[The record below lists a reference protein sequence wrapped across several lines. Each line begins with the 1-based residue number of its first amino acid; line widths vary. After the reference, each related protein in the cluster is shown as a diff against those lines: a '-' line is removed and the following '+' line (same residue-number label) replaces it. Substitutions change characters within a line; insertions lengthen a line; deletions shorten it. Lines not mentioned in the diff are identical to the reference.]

1 MGTQIRIGLCLV
13 ILLCITQLNEI
24 KAHVHKDAPASI
36 SQALFNPSQQ
46 YQLLQKELNRYSDII
61 EKGGWPT
68 IRAPKKYYMKGQK
81 DPAIKNIKAR
91 LRATGEF
98 NSEDTSS
105 VYTDE
110 LVAAVQKIQKRYG
123 YEQTGVVD
131 KHLAKLLNVPVDVRI
146 NQLLVNMDR
155 FLNSK
160 PVSEGT
166 RLVANI
172 PEFRLHVYEGTQHIF
187 DMAIVVGSVS
197 NKTVIFDDELTHVV
211 FSPYWNVPQ
220 SIVRNEILPKM
231 RSSSTYLR
239 RNGYEKTGTENGL
252 PVIRQKPGPG
262 NSLGL
267 VKFVFPN
274 NHNIYFHDT
283 PQKSLFEFPK
293 RTFSHGCIR
302 LEEPA
307 KLAEY
312 LLRNDPDWNATKIRS
327 AMNAGQEQ
335 WVKLDVPV
343 AVSLTYYTAWVDNEG
358 VLNFRQ
364 DVYGLD
370 KERKAYVMK

>member
-1 MGTQIRIGLCLV
+1 
-13 ILLCITQLNEI
+13 
-24 KAHVHKDAPASI
+24 
-36 SQALFNPSQQ
+36 
-46 YQLLQKELNRYSDII
+46 
-61 EKGGWPT
+61 
-68 IRAPKKYYMKGQK
+68 
-81 DPAIKNIKAR
+81 
-91 LRATGEF
+91 
-98 NSEDTSS
+98 
-105 VYTDE
+105 
-110 LVAAVQKIQKRYG
+110 
-123 YEQTGVVD
+123 
-131 KHLAKLLNVPVDVRI
+131 
-146 NQLLVNMDR
+146 
-155 FLNSK
+155 
-160 PVSEGT
+160 
-166 RLVANI
+166 
-172 PEFRLHVYEGTQHIF
+172 
-187 DMAIVVGSVS
+187 MAIVVGSVS